1 MNKWKA
7 IPVAKAVRVVMQ
19 FQGTVALGVV
29 LAIATPELMHL
40 GWQPHTLNDTTKGVD
55 QRAGKIALDA
65 VTSGTDDRLVPPRY
79 LVVDN
84 DKK

>member
-1 MNKWKA
+1 MNKWNA

-19 FQGTVALGVV
+19 FQGTVALGIV
-29 LAIATPELMHL
+29 LAVATPELMHL
-40 GWQPHTLNDTTKGVD
+40 VWKPHTLNGATNSVD
-55 QRAGKIALDA
+55 QRAGKIALEA
-65 VTSGTDDRLVPPRY
+65 VTSGTDARLVAPRY